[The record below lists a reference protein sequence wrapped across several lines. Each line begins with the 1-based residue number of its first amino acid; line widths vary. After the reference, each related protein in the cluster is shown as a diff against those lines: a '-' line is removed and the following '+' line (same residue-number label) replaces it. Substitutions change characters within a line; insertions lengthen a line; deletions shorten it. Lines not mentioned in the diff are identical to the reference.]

1 MDQVSLPLRRL
12 ISGPKARF
20 VQDGVD
26 LDLVYVTDR
35 LILMAYPASGL
46 ATLWRNDR
54 KVVRRFLDER
64 HGEKWRVFNF
74 CPRDENEYEGGEF
87 YGRGESAASAFTSH
101 L

>member
-64 HGEKWRVFNF
+64 HGGKWRVFNF